1 MFHLAPNGRDFTR
14 VHRLGKSGRP
24 LKQQAAMPKQVAP
37 NCADSSAP
45 ASSTFTRLNS
55 RIGLSA
61 FAMAA
66 NAYRSPAR
74 MCETGLQTNEDLLT
88 PLIESAHSKIFMRT
102 PSLRARVKRS
112 ETAVRRLSDARIGGL
127 LALLI
132 PTALCNV
139 LRSGLHTLPPR
150 QGVRSQRSA
159 AV

>member
-1 MFHLAPNGRDFTR
+1 
-14 VHRLGKSGRP
+14 
-24 LKQQAAMPKQVAP
+24 MPKQVAP

-88 PLIESAHSKIFMRT
+88 PLIETTLSKIFMRT
-102 PSLRARVKRS
+102 PIPHSSSQEERDCGAK
-112 ETAVRRLSDARIGGL
+112 AVRRTHWR
-127 LALLI
+127 LAGTPDINSAVQCPRKRVTHPTSASGSTI
-132 PTALCNV
+132 PTV
-139 LRSGLHTLPPR
+139 RRSLNPYILNNGKGTKD
-150 QGVRSQRSA
+150 A
-159 AV
+159 